1 MAVNLSCGHYRMALA
16 QSEQFDRIGVQG
28 EPLLSLSTHRLR
40 VLALHYAGDQPQARV
55 HAEQVLQRMAHSG
68 HLNRFTHG
76 FGVQYD
82 QSVASLTVLA
92 RVLWLQ
98 GLPEQA
104 WRAARQALDIAVQ
117 IDHGTSICYTL
128 ALASCLIAH
137 YNGDAANARA
147 LLQLLLEQSQKH
159 SVQLF
164 NNWGRQ
170 YAQVIDP
177 ANAVPVPV
185 QSSGLIR
192 EVMVTLDERFVDD
205 ALVERARTGDAGWS
219 AAEILRA
226 RAVALVKGSEWPLHE
241 QARSH
246 KGSVSGANSELCAVS
261 CGSEPARKSARSD
274 TAETREAEQT
284 LQQALAIARSQG
296 ALAWE
301 LRSAMDLAQLWQRQ
315 SRYREALDLLSPL
328 YRRFTEGYATPDLR
342 KVRLLLDSLREQCPA

>member
-1 MAVNLSCGHYRMALA
+1 
-16 QSEQFDRIGVQG
+16 
-28 EPLLSLSTHRLR
+28 LR

-159 SVQLF
+159 SVLLF

-177 ANAVPVPV
+177 DNAAPVST
-185 QSSGLIR
+185 QSGGLIR
-192 EVMVTLDERFVDD
+192 EVMVTLDERFVDET
-205 ALVERARTGDAGWS
+205 LVGRARNGDAGWS

-226 RAVALVKGSEWPLHE
+226 RAAALLKHSEWPLRE

-246 KGSVSGANSELCAVS
+246 KGSVSGANFELCAVS
-261 CGSEPARKSARSD
+261 CGSEPPRESACSD
-274 TAETREAEQT
+274 TAETREAEQI
-284 LQQALAIARSQG
+284 LQQALTIARSQG

-301 LRSAMDLAQLWQRQ
+301 LRSATDLAQLWQRQ
-315 SRYREALDLLSPL
+315 SRHREAWDLLSPL
-328 YRRFTEGYATPDLR
+328 YQRFTEGYATPDLR
-342 KVRLLLDSLREQCPA
+342 KVRLLLDSLREECPA